1 VVVTGEF
8 KTRLRTL
15 LVDQIIFKSIVY
27 RTSKASI
34 TFTIPR
40 NYNYEPQITPT
51 RITLLFY
58 FTMPARHSPKAT
70 SGNPLWLFTSA
81 HYRSLLSSSKH
92 NALTTTSFS
101 SLAPR
106 HLVVLLCFLATLTA
120 YVERTGFSIAYT
132 SMAHDASLDEATK
145 GAVLS
150 AFFWGYALSQIPG
163 GWAAHKYGGDTM
175 LSISFFLWSTAS
187 ILTPGS
193 ASNVKATIL
202 ARLCVGVAQGF
213 LIPSVHTVLSIWI
226 PATERA
232 RAVSLTTSGMYLG
245 SALAMEVLPILARH
259 MGPPFLLRFVGV
271 VGLLW
276 LAAWRATNRRLTAV
290 TNSTKLPVL
299 SGAAIGIVAGGGL
312 GGIVSNSNT
321 DNSNSSGTPLHNKNT
336 SDRLGAAMT
345 MTGRPGSTPWKAMLT
360 SPALWAIVT
369 NNFTFHYA
377 FYVIMNWLPT
387 YFDSLLGTPI
397 AALGPAKCL
406 PYLAMF
412 AASNAGGWAGDALI
426 INKMAT
432 VGGARKLVNTV
443 GFWTTAGAL
452 LLFSSAQGV
461 AAGIFCT
468 TLCLATAGFARGG
481 FSVNHMDIAPK
492 YAGVVMGISN
502 TAGTVAGM
510 IGVAA
515 TGELL
520 QWGGGAGEREGWR
533 LAPW

>member
-1 VVVTGEF
+1 
-8 KTRLRTL
+8 
-15 LVDQIIFKSIVY
+15 
-27 RTSKASI
+27 
-34 TFTIPR
+34 
-40 NYNYEPQITPT
+40 
-51 RITLLFY
+51 
-58 FTMPARHSPKAT
+58 
-70 SGNPLWLFTSA
+70 
-81 HYRSLLSSSKH
+81 
-92 NALTTTSFS
+92 
-101 SLAPR
+101 
-106 HLVVLLCFLATLTA
+106 
-120 YVERTGFSIAYT
+120 
-132 SMAHDASLDEATK
+132 MAQDASLDEVTK

-175 LSISFFLWSTAS
+175 LSISFLLWSTAS

-193 ASNVKATIL
+193 AANVKATIL

-226 PATERA
+226 PANERA

-259 MGPPFLLRFVGV
+259 TGPPFLLRFVGM
-271 VGLLW
+271 VGLVW
-276 LAAWRATNRRLTAV
+276 LAAWRVTNRRLTAV

-299 SGAAIGIVAGGGL
+299 SAAVPITTTTGGGP
-312 GGIVSNSNT
+312 GGIVSNNINT
-321 DNSNSSGTPLHNKNT
+321 TSINNKDTNT
-336 SDRLGAAMT
+336 STRLGAAMT

-387 YFDSLLGTPI
+387 YFDSLLGTPL

-426 INKMAT
+426 INKVAT
-432 VGGARKLVNTV
+432 VGGARKLVNTI

-452 LLFSSAQGV
+452 LLFSSAQSV

-520 QWGGGAGEREGWR
+520 QWGGGAGERAGWR
-533 LAPW
+533 LAFLVAAVQCVAGSFVFMKWARGDRLFGGDAAAQFHD